1 MFLNITKQSSARKAR
16 IHRASL
22 LSFCSSRWHMCIKL
36 ELSSEFRTTIDWFSL
51 NLIRSYSPG
60 HATKIFREN
69 DASPRSLMNSLNYP
83 KVWRLIGPPF
93 PFTVFIST
101 EVECC
106 RMVST
111 DWTTKSN
118 YEKNWTVFD
127 HLDNY
132 YWHTWYFIMKPGDA
146 LQLVE
151 DQRNL

>member
-22 LSFCSSRWHMCIKL
+22 SSFCSSRWHMCIKL

-83 KVWRLIGPPF
+83 RESQSL
-93 PFTVFIST
+93 
-101 EVECC
+101 
-106 RMVST
+106 
-111 DWTTKSN
+111 TTYRFCFSL
-118 YEKNWTVFD
+118 YGLHIHESRTLFD
-127 HLDNY
+127 GIHWLNNKIELRKKLDCL
-132 YWHTWYFIMKPGDA
+132 WSS
-146 LQLVE
+146 
-151 DQRNL
+151 R

>member
-16 IHRASL
+16 IRRASL

-83 KVWRLIGPPF
+83 RESQSLTTYRFCFFLYALYIHE
-93 PFTVFIST
+93 S
-101 EVECC
+101 
-106 RMVST
+106 RMLS
-111 DWTTKSN
+111 DGIHWLNNKI
-118 YEKNWTVFD
+118 ELRKK
-127 HLDNY
+127 LDCL
-132 YWHTWYFIMKPGDA
+132 WSS
-146 LQLVE
+146 
-151 DQRNL
+151 R